1 MPPNAQQRPVQQSI
15 LDRLLDADPYSRA
28 EAPQT
33 RSQSIR
39 QLKAA
44 LRRDL
49 EWLLNTRQNIA
60 AVDGFPEVQASVFT
74 FGLPDITSIRLNSG
88 QDEDRL
94 LRAMESAV
102 QLFEPRLANVRVI
115 AVEPLSKH
123 SQELR
128 FHIEGLLLLD
138 PAPELIAFDTT
149 LDVSRGD
156 YEVKE

>member
-1 MPPNAQQRPVQQSI
+1 MALNPQQRPVQQSI
-15 LDRLLDADPYSRA
+15 LDRLLDAEPYSNA

-49 EWLLNTRQNIA
+49 EWLLNTRQCIET
-60 AVDGFPEVQASVFT
+60 VDGFPELRTSVFT
-74 FGLPDITSIRLNSG
+74 YGLPDITSIRLESG
-88 QDEDRL
+88 QDEQRL
-94 LRAMESAV
+94 LRAMETAI

-115 AVEPLSKH
+115 AVEPLTKRAR
-123 SQELR
+123 ELR

>member
-15 LDRLLDADPYSRA
+15 LDRLLDSDPYSNV
-28 EAPQT
+28 EAPLT
-33 RSQSIR
+33 RSQSVR

-49 EWLLNTRQNIA
+49 EWLLNTRQSIA
-60 AVDGFPEVQASVFT
+60 SVDGFHELQASVFT

-88 QDEDRL
+88 QDEERL
-94 LRAMESAV
+94 VRAMEAAI
-102 QLFEPRLANVRVI
+102 QLFEPRLANVHVI
-115 AVEPLSKH
+115 AVEPPTKH
-123 SQELR
+123 AQELR

>member
-1 MPPNAQQRPVQQSI
+1 MAVNPQQRPVQQSV
-15 LDRLLDADPYSRA
+15 LDRLLDADPYSTV

-49 EWLLNTRQNIA
+49 EWLLNTRQCIEKA
-60 AVDGFPEVQASVFT
+60 DGFTEVRASVFT
-74 FGLPDITSIRLNSG
+74 YGLPDITSIRLESG
-88 QDEDRL
+88 QDEERL
-94 LRAMESAV
+94 LRAMESAI

-115 AVEPLSKH
+115 AVNPLTKR

>member
-1 MPPNAQQRPVQQSI
+1 MALNPQQRPVQQSI
-15 LDRLLDADPYSRA
+15 LDRLLDAEPYSTV

-49 EWLLNTRQNIA
+49 EWLLNTRQCIET
-60 AVDGFPEVQASVFT
+60 VDGFPELRTSVFT
-74 FGLPDITSIRLNSG
+74 YGLPDITSIRLESG
-88 QDEDRL
+88 QDEQRL
-94 LRAMESAV
+94 LRAMETAIQV
-102 QLFEPRLANVRVI
+102 IEPRLANVRVI
-115 AVEPLSKH
+115 AVEPLTKRAR
-123 SQELR
+123 ELR

-156 YEVKE
+156 YEVRE

>member
-1 MPPNAQQRPVQQSI
+1 MALNPQQRPVQQSI
-15 LDRLLDADPYSRA
+15 LDRLLDAEPYSTV

-49 EWLLNTRQNIA
+49 EWLLNTRQCIET
-60 AVDGFPEVQASVFT
+60 VDGFPELRTSVFT
-74 FGLPDITSIRLNSG
+74 YGLPDITSIRLESG
-88 QDEDRL
+88 QDEQRL
-94 LRAMESAV
+94 LRAMETAI

-115 AVEPLSKH
+115 AVEPLTKRAR
-123 SQELR
+123 ELR

-156 YEVKE
+156 YEVRE

>member
-1 MPPNAQQRPVQQSI
+1 MPLNPQQRPVQQSI
-15 LDRLLDADPYSRA
+15 LDRLLDAEPYSTV

-49 EWLLNTRQNIA
+49 EWLLNTRQCIET
-60 AVDGFPEVQASVFT
+60 VDGFPELRTSVFT
-74 FGLPDITSIRLNSG
+74 YGLPDITSIRLESG
-88 QDEDRL
+88 QDEQRL
-94 LRAMESAV
+94 LRAMETAI
-102 QLFEPRLANVRVI
+102 QLFEPRLANVHVI
-115 AVEPLSKH
+115 AVEPLTKRAR
-123 SQELR
+123 ELR

>member
-1 MPPNAQQRPVQQSI
+1 LNPQQRPVQQSI
-15 LDRLLDADPYSRA
+15 LDRLLDAEPYSTV

-49 EWLLNTRQNIA
+49 EWLLNTRQCIET
-60 AVDGFPEVQASVFT
+60 VDGFPELRTSVFT
-74 FGLPDITSIRLNSG
+74 YGLPDITSIRLESG
-88 QDEDRL
+88 QDEQRL
-94 LRAMESAV
+94 LRAMETAI

-115 AVEPLSKH
+115 AVEPLTKRAR
-123 SQELR
+123 ELR